1 MVASSGGMLGR
12 QVIPTGGMV
21 WGIFQAELLP
31 KYSGSLQNMQEKKK
45 KEKKKRREKKKKGK
59 KKGGKEKKKEKGKKE
74 EVRKTPP
81 KKRGKSTARA
91 ND

>member
-45 KEKKKRREKKKKGK
+45 KEKKKRREKKKKGEKKGREREKKGERK
-59 KKGGKEKKKEKGKKE
+59 KKKK
-74 EVRKTPP
+74 
-81 KKRGKSTARA
+81 
-91 ND
+91 

>member
-45 KEKKKRREKKKKGK
+45 KEKKKRREKKKKGEK
-59 KKGGKEKKKEKGKKE
+59 KKEGKRKKRRKEKKKK
-74 EVRKTPP
+74 
-81 KKRGKSTARA
+81 
-91 ND
+91 

>member
-31 KYSGSLQNMQEKKK
+31 KYSGSLRNMQEKKK

-59 KKGGKEKKKEKGKKE
+59 KRGKEKKKEKGKKE